1 MLMFTLPT
9 VFKSITPRHSLIAV
23 AALSIAVLC
32 ATGIAA
38 FAGLLPAS
46 DHVAAAMTA
55 TPFVDIQV
63 GAATSAE

>member
-1 MLMFTLPT
+1 MFTLPT
-9 VFKSITPRHSLIAV
+9 VFRFITPRHSLVAV
-23 AALSIAVLC
+23 AVLSIVVLC
-32 ATGIAA
+32 ATGVAA

-46 DHVAAAMTA
+46 DHVATAITA

>member
-1 MLMFTLPT
+1 MFNLPT
-9 VFKSITPRHSLIAV
+9 VFRFITPRHSLVAV
-23 AALSIAVLC
+23 AALSIVVLC
-32 ATGIAA
+32 ATGVAA

-46 DHVAAAMTA
+46 DHVATAITA

>member
-1 MLMFTLPT
+1 MFTSPNLFRLLAT
-9 VFKSITPRHSLIAV
+9 RHSLVAV

-32 ATGIAA
+32 ATGVAA

-46 DHVAAAMTA
+46 DHVAVTMTA

-63 GAATSAE
+63 GSADSEE